1 MKTEQGKDIEQYLST
16 GGLMEALS
24 ISRSTIN
31 RMVKRGMPHVWVGA
45 VRRFPVD
52 QVIEWLKQAPVHA

>member
-1 MKTEQGKDIEQYLST
+1 MEKYLST
-16 GGLMEALS
+16 AELMETLS

-45 VRRFPVD
+45 VRRFPLSEIV
-52 QVIEWLKQAPVHA
+52 EWLKEAQNHA

>member
-16 GGLMEALS
+16 AELMGTLS
-24 ISRSTIN
+24 ISRSTVN
-31 RMVKRGMPHVWVGA
+31 RMVKRGMPHVGVGT

-52 QVIEWLKQAPVHA
+52 QVIAWLNKVQTRA